1 MLIIIMI
8 LMAIVCLY
16 VICVKKDSISFL
28 LLGLCLSF
36 IIMFI
41 GIIIYIAKSGGFSQ
55 SQRFFLFLIP
65 SIQVKLQYLPISPD
79 RLGYMVAIGRF
90 TFPIILL
97 STAMHYSMVP
107 AIRKRL
113 QYMKWLIL
121 PTVFWLIYYYPKV
134 FREVVRGR
142 YFLQAFMIKLAF
154 VWISLCIVSA
164 ITILLIEYRSIT
176 IPFCKRHFRWVI
188 LSYLSITL
196 LYSLYCIQD
205 PAQIYQ
211 TYGVDYMWIRGISY
225 TTSAM
230 STFGWIGLTCCGIFF
245 ILLGSFSIAHYT
257 QVKRLDEKNEV
268 LLQHKFDTSNMGAT
282 VFVHSMKNQ
291 LLANRVVN
299 KKIIE
304 LLEEPEP
311 DLEKLK
317 GYTRQLNELN
327 EGMLRHMEELYKS
340 IKNNA
345 MYLMPVSITQPVQ
358 LALIKFHEKYPE
370 YEVQVSLKTK
380 ETVLADE
387 THLSEAIYNLLTNGY
402 EAAVEAHEDQGK
414 VELIIYSERLYTVIE
429 VRDNGKGLSKEKLGK
444 IFDPFFTSKNT
455 NYNWGMGLYYVKKI
469 IKGHL
474 GSLRVESIENEGT
487 HMFILLPKFSENT

>member
-1 MLIIIMI
+1 MLIIMMI

-16 VICVKKDSISFL
+16 VICVKKDRLSVL
-28 LLGLCLSF
+28 LLGLYLSF
-36 IIMFI
+36 IMMFM

-55 SQRFFLFLIP
+55 SQRFFLFLMP
-65 SIQVKLQYLPISPD
+65 SIQVKLQYLPISLD
-79 RLGYMVAIGRF
+79 RLGYMVALGRF

-107 AIRKRL
+107 SIKKRL
-113 QYMKWLIL
+113 LHIKWLIL
-121 PTVFWLIYYYPKV
+121 LTVFWLIYYYPKV

-154 VWISLCIVSA
+154 LWISICIVSA
-164 ITILLIEYRSIT
+164 IIVLFIEYRNMT

-225 TTSAM
+225 TASAM
-230 STFGWIGLTCCGIFF
+230 STLGWMGLTCCGIFF
-245 ILLGSFSIAHYT
+245 ILLGSYSIAHYT

-268 LLQHKFDTSNMGAT
+268 LLQHKFDASNMGAT

-291 LLANRVVN
+291 LLANRIVN
-299 KKIIE
+299 KKILE
-304 LLEEPEP
+304 LLEAPEL
-311 DLEKLK
+311 DLETVK

-327 EGMLRHMEELYKS
+327 EGMIKHMDELYKS

-345 MYLMPVSITQPVQ
+345 MYLMPISITKPVQ
-358 LALIKFHEKYPE
+358 LALIKFYEKYPE
-370 YEVQVSLKTK
+370 YEVQVTLKTQ

-387 THLSEAIYNLLTNGY
+387 NHLSEAIYNLLMNGY
-402 EAAVEAHEDQGK
+402 EAAVEAHENQGK
-414 VELIIYSERLYTVIE
+414 VALITYSERLYTVIE
-429 VRDNGKGLSKEKLGK
+429 VRDNGKGLSKDKLGK
-444 IFDPFFTSKNT
+444 IFEPFFTSKNT

-474 GSLRVESIENEGT
+474 GSIRVESIENEGT
-487 HMFILLPKFSENT
+487 HMFILLPKFSEHT

>member
-1 MLIIIMI
+1 MLIIMMI

-16 VICVKKDSISFL
+16 VICVKKDRLSVL
-28 LLGLCLSF
+28 LLGLYLSF
-36 IIMFI
+36 IMMFM

-65 SIQVKLQYLPISPD
+65 SIQVKLQYLPISLD

-107 AIRKRL
+107 AIKKRL
-113 QYMKWLIL
+113 LHIKWLIL
-121 PTVFWLIYYYPKV
+121 PTAFWLIYYYPKV

-154 VWISLCIVSA
+154 FWISICIVSA
-164 ITILLIEYRSIT
+164 IIVLFIEYRSMT
-176 IPFCKRHFRWVI
+176 IPFCKRRFRWVI

-230 STFGWIGLTCCGIFF
+230 STLGWIGLTCCGIFF

-268 LLQHKFDTSNMGAT
+268 LLQHKFDVSNMGAT

-291 LLANRVVN
+291 LLANRIVN
-299 KKIIE
+299 KKILE
-304 LLEEPEP
+304 LLEVPEL

-317 GYTRQLNELN
+317 GYTKQLNELN
-327 EGMLRHMEELYKS
+327 EGMIKHMDELYKS

-345 MYLMPVSITQPVQ
+345 MYLMPISITKPVQ

-370 YEVQVSLKTK
+370 YEVQVTLKTQ

-387 THLSEAIYNLLTNGY
+387 NHLSEAIYNLLTNGY
-402 EAAVEAHEDQGK
+402 EAAVETHENQGK
-414 VELIIYSERLYTVIE
+414 VELITYSERLYTVIE
-429 VRDNGKGLSKEKLGK
+429 VRDNGKGLSKDKLGK
-444 IFDPFFTSKNT
+444 IFEPFFTSKNT

-469 IKGHL
+469 VKGHL

-487 HMFILLPKFSENT
+487 HMFILLPKLSENT